1 MATAAPAKAPVHLW
15 IVGLISLLWTGF
27 GAFDYVM
34 TQMNNDWY
42 LSQMQLSD
50 ADRAYLTSQAA
61 WAVAAWAVGV
71 WGALLGSLLLLM
83 RSRYAFWAYGVSLV
97 GLLLSTLYQYV
108 IAPGPADLRTT
119 GLNMFMV
126 VIWAIALGLFV
137 YAWRMKGAGVLR

>member
-1 MATAAPAKAPVHLW
+1 MATAAPAKAPAHLW
-15 IVGLISLLWTGF
+15 IIGLVSLLWTGF

-42 LSQMQLSD
+42 LTQMQLSD
-50 ADRAYLTSQAA
+50 ADRAYLTGQAA
-61 WAVAAWAVGV
+61 WAIGAWAVGV

-83 RSRYAFWAYGVSLV
+83 RSRYAVWAFGASLV

-119 GLNMFMV
+119 GINMFMV
-126 VIWAIALGLFV
+126 AIWAIAIGLFA
-137 YAWRMKGAGVLR
+137 YAQRMQKNGVLS